1 MKLKTAYKLAIDA
14 ITMEQKKY
22 YPGHFEYER
31 SGIMF
36 DFAEKD
42 HKKWTRL
49 ETAKNKMVVQMHR
62 TEQDSRQIGLFVPVD
77 SESAEV

>member
-1 MKLKTAYKLAIDA
+1 MKLKAAYKLAIDA

-31 SGIMF
+31 SGVLF

-49 ETAKNKMVVQMHR
+49 EAAKNKMVVQMHR
-62 TEQDSRQIGLFVPVD
+62 TEQDSRQIGLFARRE
-77 SESAEV
+77 SENAEV